1 MVYNDQSDCANLW
14 ARLAQGPIEALE
26 KEVAIGLNHL
36 FANNGVTRPVTIGPP
51 SKTVFRE
58 WPDAWYYLRAG
69 NQFTNHDIYRWAV
82 QPLPGEDIALV
93 SDGYNPQRSGW
104 ADAAYKSSIHYL
116 NQRFDMGL
124 PGLERSARRR

>member
-1 MVYNDQSDCANLW
+1 MNAPSDRDL
-14 ARLAQGPIEALE
+14 PP
-26 KEVAIGLNHL
+26 
-36 FANNGVTRPVTIGPP
+36 RPDGGA
-51 SKTVFRE
+51 
-58 WPDAWYYLRAG
+58 PDEPQEDG
-69 NQFTNHDIYRWAV
+69 GTM

-124 PGLERSARRR
+124 PGLERTARRR